1 MFKKLRLIVPAC
13 LALVLA
19 IQSEADPIIEVD
31 DKVGAAII
39 AKLKTARPDLDYEVL
54 ADSPI
59 AGLYKVQVVGGPV
72 LYATAN
78 GEYFLDGELYRVSPG
93 RFVNLSEQEMSSM
106 RRELI
111 DAIDIEEMI
120 VFSPEGERKSVIN
133 VFTDV
138 DCGYCRK
145 LHNDVPELNRRGI
158 EVRYLAFPRAGIGSP
173 SYDKMV
179 SAWCSDN
186 PAEALTS
193 LKNGNDIKPRLCLEN
208 PVAAHYQLGQKIGIA
223 GTPAIIFTDGTL
235 MPGYRPAADMA
246 RILGVN

>member
-1 MFKKLRLIVPAC
+1 MFKKITLTFITC
-13 LALVLA
+13 LTLVLA
-19 IQSEADPIIEVD
+19 IQSVSESTNQVEEEIATT
-31 DKVGAAII
+31 II

-59 AGLYKVQVVGGPV
+59 ADLYKVQVVGGPV
-72 LYATAN
+72 LYTTAS

-93 RFVNLSEQEMSSM
+93 RFVNLSEQEMSSV

-111 DAIDIEEMI
+111 GAIDLGEMI
-120 VFSPEGERKSVIN
+120 VFSPEGELKSVIN

-145 LHNDVPELNRRGI
+145 LHNDVPELNSRGI
-158 EVRYLAFPRAGIGSP
+158 EVRYLAFPRAGIGSS

-179 SAWCSDN
+179 SAWCADN
-186 PAEALTS
+186 PGEALTR
-193 LKNGNDIKPRLCLEN
+193 LKNGDVIKSRQCLEN
-208 PVAAHYQLGQKIGIA
+208 PVAAHYQLGQKIGIN
-223 GTPAIIFTDGTL
+223 GTPAIIFADGTL